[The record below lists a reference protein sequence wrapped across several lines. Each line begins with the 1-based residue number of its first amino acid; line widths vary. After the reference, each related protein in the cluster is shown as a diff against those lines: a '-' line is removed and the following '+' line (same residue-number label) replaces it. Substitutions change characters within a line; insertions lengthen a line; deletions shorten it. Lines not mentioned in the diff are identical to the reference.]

1 MRIIKYTTHLDN
13 DRKPILIK
21 ENSSNYPNVC
31 RLDSPQKITDM
42 INTIYNASVLTEEY
56 MWMIALDTKCNPI
69 GIFEI
74 SHGTVNASLI
84 SPREIFMRL
93 CLCGATNFVLIHN
106 HPSGDITPSKED
118 INVTTQMKEAGKLM
132 NINLLDHIIIGDIY
146 YSFRENNNVICN

>member
-21 ENSSNYPNVC
+21 KNSSNYPNVC

-93 CLCGATNFVLIHN
+93 CLCGATSFVLIHN

-132 NINLLDHIIIGDIY
+132 NINILDHIIIGDIY
-146 YSFRENNNVICN
+146 YSFRENNNVICK